1 MGKRCVFY
9 PSGTISCDMDQHTLI
24 EISEQSPPALI
35 FFLDNQSIFVFLCPM
50 TPKKHTYDDIINQI
64 RNIPAERLPVLY
76 DLIQGFL
83 QGQKRDYARKQLS
96 GEVDLVIHDKV
107 YKQQMQNISASGVFV
122 RMKGEF
128 TTGTKVRFV
137 IDLPETKNTLKLT
150 GHITRV
156 ENFTETVFQNYP
168 TL

>member
-1 MGKRCVFY
+1 MA
-9 PSGTISCDMDQHTLI
+9 P
-24 EISEQSPPALI
+24 E
-35 FFLDNQSIFVFLCPM
+35 
-50 TPKKHTYDDIINQI
+50 KHTHDDIINQI
-64 RNIPAERLPVLY
+64 RNIPAERLPELH
-76 DLIQGFL
+76 DLLQGFL

-156 ENFTETVFQNYP
+156 EDDGIAIQFNNTTPYFQSFLNSTIWP
-168 TL
+168 E

>member
-83 QGQKRDYARKQLS
+83 QGQKRDYVRKPLS
-96 GEVDLVIHDKV
+96 SEVDLVSRIGFISRQV
-107 YKQQMQNISASGVFV
+107 ENISASGYKQRHRSFLQLS
-122 RMKGEF
+122 MYG
-128 TTGTKVRFV
+128 
-137 IDLPETKNTLKLT
+137 
-150 GHITRV
+150 
-156 ENFTETVFQNYP
+156 
-168 TL
+168 